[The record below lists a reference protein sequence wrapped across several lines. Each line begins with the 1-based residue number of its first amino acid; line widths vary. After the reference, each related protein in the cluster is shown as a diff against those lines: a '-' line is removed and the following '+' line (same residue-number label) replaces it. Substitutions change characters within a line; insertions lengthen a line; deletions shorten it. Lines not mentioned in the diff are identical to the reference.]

1 MNAFGKTL
9 NLLDFLNELP
19 VIAQRA
25 DTERLSVLLPAF
37 KAEFPALW
45 EDIVYCAHMDRPAL
59 VLAYLRERDSR
70 LTFLEKVPNIE
81 SIIEFLMKFVRER
94 GNQNVE
100 VNSLG
105 DGNAF
110 DANNRPTR
118 RRTTRRVHTGA

>member
-1 MNAFGKTL
+1 MMAFGKTL
-9 NLLDFLNELP
+9 DLLAFLNELP
-19 VIAQRA
+19 AIAKRA

-45 EDIVYCAHMDRPAL
+45 EDIVYCAYMDRPAL

-70 LTFLEKVPNIE
+70 LAFLEKVPNIE
-81 SIIEFLMKFVRER
+81 SIIEFLMTVIREK
-94 GNQNVE
+94 GNQHAE
-100 VNSLG
+100 VNSSG
-105 DGNAF
+105 DGNVI